1 MSSLGLSLELSMRL
15 RDVGLCEVVCIV
27 LQLCYLCVAEAH
39 KKKITHAGLGINGW
53 LALACVVLV
62 FFLVLCVVLLM
73 ENAEE
78 VSTCQVHHALSET
91 PVASSLQP

>member
-1 MSSLGLSLELSMRL
+1 MSSLGLSPELRMRL

-39 KKKITHAGLGINGW
+39 KRKITHAGLGINGW
-53 LALACVVLV
+53 LALACVG
-62 FFLVLCVVLLM
+62 FFFVLCVVLLM